1 MNRIRSRHPAALA
14 LLVGG
19 AMAALVPVG
28 AAVALDSPP
37 QGAGI
42 QVHSPADLL
51 ARGAAVAVP
60 VTYQC
65 APGDQEIEIYVE
77 VVQRAGSGTSSGYGS
92 RTAPCTGGQ
101 QSTSITVTAG
111 DRLFKKGTAVAS
123 AEAFTC
129 GFTFCGTIS
138 DSREITISR

>member
-1 MNRIRSRHPAALA
+1 MNRIRTRHPAALA

-28 AAVALDSPP
+28 AAVAEDSPP

-42 QVHSPADLL
+42 QLQSSADLL
-51 ARGAAVAVP
+51 ARGAGVSVP

-65 APGDQEIEIYVE
+65 AAGDQEIEISVE
-77 VVQRAGSGTSSGYGS
+77 VVQRSGSGTTYAYGS
-92 RTAPCTGGQ
+92 RTAPCTGGP
-101 QSTSITVTAG
+101 QSTTVTVTAG
-111 DRLFKKGTAVAS
+111 DRVFKKGTAVAT

-129 GFTFCGTIS
+129 GFSFCGTIS

>member
-1 MNRIRSRHPAALA
+1 MNRIRTRHPAAVA

-19 AMAALVPVG
+19 VMAALVPVG
-28 AAVALDSPP
+28 TAVALDSSP

-42 QVHSPADLL
+42 QVGSPADLL
-51 ARGAAVAVP
+51 ARGAGLSVP

-65 APGDQEIEIYVE
+65 AAGDQDIDISVE
-77 VVQRAGSGTSSGYGS
+77 VVQRSGSGTTYAYGS
-92 RTAPCTGGQ
+92 RTAPCTGGL
-101 QSTSITVTAG
+101 QSTTVTVTAG
-111 DRLFKKGTAVAS
+111 ERVFKKGTAVAT

-138 DSREITISR
+138 DSREISVSR

>member
-1 MNRIRSRHPAALA
+1 MNRIRTRHPAALA

-42 QVHSPADLL
+42 QVQSPADLL
-51 ARGAAVAVP
+51 ARGAAVSVP

-65 APGDQEIEIYVE
+65 ATGDQQIEISVE
-77 VVQRAGSGTSSGYGS
+77 VVQRSGNGTIYGYGS
-92 RTAPCTGGQ
+92 RTAPCSGGQ
-101 QSTSITVTAG
+101 QSTTVTVTAG
-111 DRLFKKGTAVAS
+111 DRVFKKGTAVAS
-123 AEAFTC
+123 ADAFTC
-129 GFTFCGTIS
+129 GFSFCGTIS
-138 DSREITISR
+138 DSREISISR

>member
-1 MNRIRSRHPAALA
+1 MNRIRTRHPAALA

-42 QVHSPADLL
+42 LL
-51 ARGAAVAVP
+51 ARGAAVSVP

-65 APGDQEIEIYVE
+65 ATGDQQIEISVE
-77 VVQRAGSGTSSGYGS
+77 VVQRSGNGTIYGYGS
-92 RTAPCTGGQ
+92 RTAPCSGGQ
-101 QSTSITVTAG
+101 QSTTVTVTAG
-111 DRLFKKGTAVAS
+111 DRVFKKGTAVAS
-123 AEAFTC
+123 ADAFTC
-129 GFTFCGTIS
+129 GLSFCGTIS
-138 DSREITISR
+138 DSREISISR

>member
-1 MNRIRSRHPAALA
+1 MKRIRTRHPAALA

-42 QVHSPADLL
+42 EVQSPADLL
-51 ARGAAVAVP
+51 ARGAAVSVP

-65 APGDQEIEIYVE
+65 APGDQEIEIRVE
-77 VVQRAGSGTSSGYGS
+77 VVQRSGSGTIYGYGS
-92 RTAPCTGGQ
+92 RTASCTGGL
-101 QSTSITVTAG
+101 QSTSVTVTAG
-111 DRLFKKGTAVAS
+111 DRVFKKGTAVAS
-123 AEAFTC
+123 AEAYTC
-129 GFTFCGTIS
+129 GYGFCGTIS
-138 DSREITISR
+138 DSREVTISR